1 MAFVSTRRIA
11 ILGAGP
17 VGLEAALAARHAGF
31 ECTVYEAGEV
41 GRHVSSWGHVRLF
54 TPWSMNVS
62 PRAAAALGRRAP
74 GGDGLPTGRELVDEL
89 LEPLAGLPELAGV
102 VQRRTRVVG
111 VAREGLLKHEAIGDP
126 RRGERAFRLLV
137 EGPDGRERVDRAD
150 LVIDATG
157 TSGNPNRLG
166 DGGIDAVGERSL
178 GGRIDRSIPDLE
190 TTADAWAGRTILLVG
205 AGHSAQTA
213 ARDLAVLT
221 GREPTTRVIWAV
233 RSAAP
238 TWGAVDDDPLPE
250 RAALGAVACGLLA
263 GERAGVRVAVGAT
276 VESLRE
282 RDGRVSVGLRN
293 GELEEVEVDR
303 VLALVGGVP
312 DAGLYRQLHVAEC
325 YATLGPLGLAA
336 VLLGETG
343 GDCLAETAHGPQTL
357 RNPEPGFFILGA
369 KSYGRNSQFLLRV
382 GWQQVD
388 DVFESLI

>member
-1 MAFVSTRRIA
+1 VGARRIA

-17 VGLEAALAARHAGF
+17 IGLEAALAARQAGF
-31 ECTVYEAGEV
+31 ECTVYEAAEV
-41 GRHVSSWGHVRLF
+41 GGHVCAWGHVRLF

-62 PRAAAALGRRAP
+62 PRAAAALGGRAP
-74 GGDGLPTGRELVDEL
+74 GGEGLPTGAELVDKL

-102 VQRRTRVVG
+102 IQRRTRVVG

-137 EGPDGRERVDRAD
+137 EGPGGVERVDRAD
-150 LVIDATG
+150 VVIDATG

-178 GGRIDRSIPDLE
+178 WRRIERSIPDLGR
-190 TTADAWAGRTILLVG
+190 AGGGAWAGRTILLVG

-213 ARDLAVLT
+213 ARDLAELT

-233 RSAAP
+233 RSAQP
-238 TWGAVDDDPLPE
+238 SWGAVDDDPLPE
-250 RAALGAVACGLLA
+250 RAALSAAAARLLA
-263 GERAGVRVAVGAT
+263 GGCPAVRVEVGTT

-282 RDGRVSVGLRN
+282 RAGRVSVTLRN
-293 GELEEVEVDR
+293 GDLEEVEVDR
-303 VLALVGGVP
+303 VVSLVGGVP
-312 DAGLYRQLHVAEC
+312 EADLYRQLHIAEC
-325 YATLGPLGLAA
+325 YATLGPLRLAGA
-336 VLLGETG
+336 LLGESG
-343 GDCLAETAHGPQTL
+343 GDCLAQVAHGPQTL
-357 RNPEPGFFILGA
+357 RNPEPNFFIVGA

-388 DVFESLI
+388 DVFNSLI